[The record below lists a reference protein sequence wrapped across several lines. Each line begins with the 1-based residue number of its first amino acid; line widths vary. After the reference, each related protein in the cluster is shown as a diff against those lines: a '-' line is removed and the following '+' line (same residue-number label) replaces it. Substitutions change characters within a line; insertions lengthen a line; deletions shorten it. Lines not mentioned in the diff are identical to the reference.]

1 VTRLYVPPHRLDV
14 YLARRARRA
23 AATHGNLNMSEL
35 WAAVGRSH
43 ANRRSVPA
51 GSIRHATED
60 CDISVLPEHGRCA
73 GNVPQTFG
81 IAELFRSV
89 VFFTL
94 RFAAISYGCASRA
107 GSRVETMSQA
117 LSNEAIRKAIAKGTC
132 PDCGHRGFL
141 PGPRGLALQN
151 VRCAKC
157 GALFCVLIDGWDVR
171 RAERVRDVNL
181 PAERRAPPKRSFAHA
196 LDLYFDV
203 LMLAGCG
210 LGLYL
215 AASAFLDKDW
225 IDTAVGLVLLLACAF
240 SLKRQRDVRRI
251 RTAMQHLDQAQH
263 DLWRAIESKLPPGVE
278 PPRMDP

>member
-1 VTRLYVPPHRLDV
+1 MV
-14 YLARRARRA
+14 
-23 AATHGNLNMSEL
+23 
-35 WAAVGRSH
+35 
-43 ANRRSVPA
+43 VPA
-51 GSIRHATED
+51 
-60 CDISVLPEHGRCA
+60 
-73 GNVPQTFG
+73 VP
-81 IAELFRSV
+81 
-89 VFFTL
+89 
-94 RFAAISYGCASRA
+94 

-171 RAERVRDVNL
+171 RAERVRDANL